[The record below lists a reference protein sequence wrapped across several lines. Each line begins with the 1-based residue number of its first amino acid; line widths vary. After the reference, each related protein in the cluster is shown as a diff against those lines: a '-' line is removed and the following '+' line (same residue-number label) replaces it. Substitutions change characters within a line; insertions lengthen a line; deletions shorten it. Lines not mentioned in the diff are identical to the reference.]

1 MNDRQPFSGLQISTL
16 WDRHLPVLLAVCAGV
31 GFSVAVFFVV
41 RWWESRDI
49 AAAFQSAA
57 ADRAFAV
64 KNTFE
69 TEVGMLELFRAAL
82 MTDGKVEKDEFHE
95 ILMPFH
101 SHDKSIEAVEW
112 LPRVPDSQRQEF
124 EAAARRNGFEGF
136 QITEADKAGQMMPAG
151 NRSEYFPIYFSGPR
165 PADKGIVGYDVG
177 SEAAR
182 LETLC
187 QARDSGKAVASG
199 RIDFVQDS
207 EKAGGFLVCLPV
219 YEKDKPI
226 EDCCGSPQVPLSAS
240 FSASFG
246 QATCSMRPSD
256 NSSRKGSTWACT
268 ILRLPQASTTRTFTR
283 RACATIAGN
292 PSISAGSTTPKSMRY
307 EYKLDVAGHPWTIA
321 CLPTP
326 SFDADRR
333 TLWPWGV
340 MATGLAFTGML
351 AAYLWMSV
359 DRKTYLEEKVREQT
373 ADIRRAN
380 EEVIDRLVSA
390 AQWSDE
396 ETGMHIRRTGL
407 LSEVL
412 ARAAGWFGDDVETIR
427 QAAPM
432 HDIGKI
438 GIPDAILQKPGKLT
452 PEEFAV
458 MKTHTRIGAD
468 ILSGSQS
475 PMLQMARD
483 IALNHH
489 ERWDGKGYP
498 RGLAGKAIP
507 ESARIVAIVDVYDA
521 LTHDRVYRPA
531 MPESEVL
538 TIMQQGAGTQ
548 FDPLLMTFFFLH
560 LSEIRRIAKEH
571 PDDSRVGKHA
581 FTWGGIHPAVSAA
594 IPANEHRRQTS
605 RRSNNRRLGWRG
617 TDRHGEGLAERPR
630 KTATIAQSWSAHG
643 RSQAFVSAAGA
654 RHSDEEE
661 MCLLSFA
668 DRLDAA
674 VRRCRNPVLVGLDP
688 RAESLPAGILPD
700 CRKTQVGRKRP
711 RPTGDSAAT

>member
-1 MNDRQPFSGLQISTL
+1 MDNRRPLSGLWISTL

-64 KNTFE
+64 ENTFE
-69 TEVGMLELFRAAL
+69 TEVGMLELLRASL
-82 MTDGKVEKDEFHE
+82 MTDGKVEKDEFRE
-95 ILMPFH
+95 VLVPFH

-112 LPRVPDSQRQEF
+112 IPRVPNSQRRQF
-124 EAAARRNGFEGF
+124 EAAAQRNGFEGF
-136 QITEADKAGQMMPAG
+136 QITETDKAGQIMPAG
-151 NRSEYFPIYFSGPR
+151 DRGDYFPIYFSGPR
-165 PADKGIVGYDVG
+165 TTDKALLGYDVG
-177 SEAAR
+177 SEPVR

-199 RIDFVQDS
+199 RINFVQDS
-207 EKAGGFLVCLPV
+207 ANAGGFLVCLPI
-219 YEKDKPI
+219 YEKDKPAKSLADRRKYLLGFI
-226 EDCCGSPQVPLSAS
+226 LGV
-240 FSASFG
+240 F
-246 QATCSMRPSD
+246 RPSD
-256 NSSRKGSTWACT
+256 MLDAALGQLKPEGIDVGLFDSSAPASEHHRDFHASRKRDDRWKPIDLNEFHNAE
-268 ILRLPQASTTRTFTR
+268 
-283 RACATIAGN
+283 N
-292 PSISAGSTTPKSMRY
+292 MRY
-307 EYKLDVAGHPWTIA
+307 ELRLAVAGHPWTIA

-333 TLWPWGV
+333 TLWPWSV
-340 MATGLAFTGML
+340 MVIGLAFTCLL
-351 AAYLWMSV
+351 AAYLWLSV
-359 DRKTYLEEKVREQT
+359 DRNAGLEEKVREQT
-373 ADIRRAN
+373 TDIRRAH
-380 EEVIDRLVSA
+380 EEVVDRLISA

-412 ARAAGWFGDDVETIR
+412 ARSAGWFGDDVEAIR

-452 PEEFAV
+452 TEEFAV

-468 ILSGSQS
+468 ILAGSES
-475 PMLQMARD
+475 SMLQMARD

-507 ESARIVAIVDVYDA
+507 ECARIVAIVDVYDA

-531 MPESEVL
+531 LPESEVL
-538 TIMQQGAGTQ
+538 TIMQQGAGTH

-560 LSEIRRIAKEH
+560 FSEIRRIAQEH
-571 PDDSRVGKHA
+571 PDESKVGKHV
-581 FTWGGIHPAVSAA
+581 FTWLKKAPTVGQTVPQQPAEQPAVSAEQA
-594 IPANEHRRQTS
+594 PVKQPA
-605 RRSNNRRLGWRG
+605 
-617 TDRHGEGLAERPR
+617 
-630 KTATIAQSWSAHG
+630 
-643 RSQAFVSAAGA
+643 AA
-654 RHSDEEE
+654 
-661 MCLLSFA
+661 A
-668 DRLDAA
+668 DI
-674 VRRCRNPVLVGLDP
+674 G
-688 RAESLPAGILPD
+688 
-700 CRKTQVGRKRP
+700 
-711 RPTGDSAAT
+711 